1 MSPFSTLHLL
11 LTSSLHLLLSS
22 SQTVSQ
28 SITRKSLCVV
38 FGRTLFSATI
48 CLLLLSLSVSFS
60 LSPSPVVPAKATHR
74 RSFFL
79 LLLLKSWKPCEVI
92 WLSADG
98 RAQRA
103 VSARLCVRRCVWVV
117 GEGGIDVGRRER
129 TSSSKYKERASCCE
143 SFVNSPHELLFVFES
158 TGVYSVCVCVCVC
171 VCHFV
176 SVVCVPCELYE
187 YVYMSLNAYDSE
199 KLL

>member
-1 MSPFSTLHLL
+1 MARAPSLSTYLWLRHHTRFTPPYRSRRLRIFLLVSPFSTLHLL

-98 RAQRA
+98 RAQG
-103 VSARLCVRRCVWVV
+103 LCLR
-117 GEGGIDVGRRER
+117 
-129 TSSSKYKERASCCE
+129 
-143 SFVNSPHELLFVFES
+143 
-158 TGVYSVCVCVCVC
+158 VCVCVGVFGLLGRGELMWGEGRE
-171 VCHFV
+171 HHLPNTRKGPA
-176 SVVCVPCELYE
+176 VVRVL
-187 YVYMSLNAYDSE
+187 
-199 KLL
+199 

>member
-1 MSPFSTLHLL
+1 MARAPFLSTYLWLLHHTSFTPPYRSRRLRIFLLVSPFSTLHLL
-11 LTSSLHLLLSS
+11 LSSSLRLLLSS

-48 CLLLLSLSVSFS
+48 CLLLLSLSVSFSLS

-103 VSARLCVRRCVWVV
+103 VSARLCVRRCVWVA

-143 SFVNSPHELLFVFES
+143 SFVNSLHELRFCL
-158 TGVYSVCVCVCVC
+158 
-171 VCHFV
+171 
-176 SVVCVPCELYE
+176 
-187 YVYMSLNAYDSE
+187 
-199 KLL
+199 